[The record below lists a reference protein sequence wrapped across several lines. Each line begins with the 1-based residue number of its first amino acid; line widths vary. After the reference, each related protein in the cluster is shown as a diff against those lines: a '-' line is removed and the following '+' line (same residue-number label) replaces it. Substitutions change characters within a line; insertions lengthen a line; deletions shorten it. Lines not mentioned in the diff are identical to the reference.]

1 MWISSFVTIVDRWVT
16 LLYCFHIIL
25 FLSSK
30 CQTYFWLTK
39 GQQTY
44 VKIHIATFPFC
55 MHQEET
61 DLEFKFIVSNRQ
73 KSYLPLIS
81 AFISQEFSE
90 VPPKAWVAISC
101 HNIVTSKLY
110 NKRGGY
116 LNGSFKHSVLHEL
129 QGSSILNYVSSD
141 MSKSGL
147 VIQSK
152 MEKRIFSL
160 FFCRCTGLQQH
171 GA

>member
-1 MWISSFVTIVDRWVT
+1 MLT
-16 LLYCFHIIL
+16 LLNCFHIIL

-30 CQTYFWLTK
+30 CLTYFWLTK

-44 VKIHIATFPFC
+44 VKIHIATFPIC

-81 AFISQEFSE
+81 AFISQKFSE
-90 VPPKAWVAISC
+90 VPPKAWVAICC

-116 LNGSFKHSVLHEL
+116 LNGSFKHSVLHEH
-129 QGSSILNYVSSD
+129 QGSFILNYISLICDKV
-141 MSKSGL
+141 GL
-147 VIQSK
+147 LFNQK
-152 MEKRIFSL
+152 WKKRIFSL
-160 FFCRCTGLQQH
+160 
-171 GA
+171 